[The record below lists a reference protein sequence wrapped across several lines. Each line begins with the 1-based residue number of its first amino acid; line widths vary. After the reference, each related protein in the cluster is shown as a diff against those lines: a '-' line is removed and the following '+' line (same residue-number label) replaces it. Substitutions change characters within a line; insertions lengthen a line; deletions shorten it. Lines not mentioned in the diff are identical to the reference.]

1 MGVLFVIFILRGIVD
16 YCPFGSRWGAMAMIF
31 SIYLHK
37 CMKNANNATNK
48 QTNKQSDNKQS
59 ANALSGICASS
70 IPHLWG
76 NACIMHDGACTEFK
90 IEKQIQNGS
99 AVCGKEEQEEERE
112 PV

>member
-1 MGVLFVIFILRGIVD
+1 MYEKRKQ
-16 YCPFGSRWGAMAMIF
+16 S
-31 SIYLHK
+31 
-37 CMKNANNATNK
+37 NK
-48 QTNKQSDNKQS
+48 QTNKQSDNKQT

-99 AVCGKEEQEEERE
+99 AVCGKEEKEEEEE
-112 PV
+112 PA